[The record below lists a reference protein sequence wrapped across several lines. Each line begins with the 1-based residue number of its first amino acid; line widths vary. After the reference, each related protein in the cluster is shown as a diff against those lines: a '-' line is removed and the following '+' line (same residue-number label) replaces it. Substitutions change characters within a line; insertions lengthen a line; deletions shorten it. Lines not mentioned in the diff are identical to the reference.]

1 MRSITLQIRL
11 GKDRGDRIL
20 FKFLEQNKEGSS
32 FTKEAKRLLIECVF
46 DKLRE
51 QYGNNDLEEVE
62 IYKRFILNETTNQQ
76 EQIPSSSRSDYQ
88 GRVDYQDLKW
98 VNEDQENHGEKN
110 EKEFNEFNDDD
121 DCNITDI

>member
-110 EKEFNEFNDDD
+110 EKEFNTKTKE
-121 DCNITDI
+121 DCI